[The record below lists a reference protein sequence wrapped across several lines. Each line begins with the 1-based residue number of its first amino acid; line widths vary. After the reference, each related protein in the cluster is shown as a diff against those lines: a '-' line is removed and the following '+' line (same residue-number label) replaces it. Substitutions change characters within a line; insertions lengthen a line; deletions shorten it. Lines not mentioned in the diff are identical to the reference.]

1 MYTVTVR
8 LLSLCV
14 RKGGL
19 RIDFDRFDVGSGC
32 VVGRLCGSLVLNGH
46 ISIEMWHISVWEW
59 LLRWPVR
66 MNWAYLYRI
75 YRLVWFGEHFASWIR
90 HTQGHI

>member
-59 LLRWPVR
+59 LLRWH
-66 MNWAYLYRI
+66 I
-75 YRLVWFGEHFASWIR
+75 SIR
-90 HTQGHI
+90 NGHISIQFRVS